1 MKISR
6 VETLLLRKKL
16 SSSMR
21 ISRGGFS
28 VRTHALVRVVTD
40 EGMEGLGEGVGD
52 AVLVKAIIDA
62 SLAQKVI
69 GTDPTNITALRKTL
83 IDASV
88 YYEREGSA
96 LCAASAIEMA
106 CWDICGKAL
115 GKPVWALLG
124 GRCREYLDA
133 YASDVY
139 WQDDPKFMATSA
151 RRITDQG
158 FRWVKAHI
166 GCESPERDSARV
178 KALRESIGCDV
189 GLMIDL
195 NAGYD
200 NREALAAL
208 RLWEEF
214 DLTWLEEPVNPHAI
228 EAMADLRRRSVI
240 PIAAGENEFQVYG
253 FKRLLDAGAVD
264 VIMPDIGR
272 CGGIQETR
280 DICALARA
288 YGIVVS
294 PHNFSSG
301 VLLAATMHLMA
312 ATPNATLLEFDSS
325 DNAVYEELLAEP
337 LQIKDGAVRVPD
349 GPGLGVALKK
359 ETVEKYAVG

>member
-1 MKISR
+1 MRISR

-40 EGMEGLGEGVGD
+40 EGIDGLGEGVGD
-52 AVLVKAIIDA
+52 AMLVKAIIDA
-62 SLAQKVI
+62 SLAKRVI
-69 GTDPTNITALRKTL
+69 GMDPTNITALRKML
-83 IDASV
+83 IDPSV

-106 CWDICGKAL
+106 CWDIFGKAL
-115 GKPVWALLG
+115 EKPVWALLG
-124 GRCREYLDA
+124 GRGREYLDA

-139 WQDDPKFMATSA
+139 WEDDAQHMATNA
-151 RRITDQG
+151 QRIIGLG

-166 GCESPERDSARV
+166 GCESPERDMARV

-208 RLWEEF
+208 RLWKKF
-214 DLTWLEEPVNPHAI
+214 DLTWLEEPVNPHDV
-228 EAMADLRRRSVI
+228 EVMTDLRRRGAI
-240 PIAAGENEFQVYG
+240 PIAAGENEFQVFG
-253 FKRLLDAGAVD
+253 FRRLLDAGAVD
-264 VIMPDIGR
+264 VIMPDVGR

-288 YGIVVS
+288 CGIAVS

-312 ATPNATLLEFDSS
+312 ATPNTTLLEFDSS
-325 DNAVYEELLAEP
+325 DNPVYEELLAEP

-349 GPGLGVALKK
+349 GPGLGVVLKR
-359 ETVEKYAVG
+359 ETLEKYAVG